1 MIMVLSKRR
10 LGKWQI
16 APCRL
21 KEKNFNGDVLESK
34 NWNTKS
40 LIFLE
45 DFSKKT
51 SLGVTVQGS
60 DFFQEHTTLNQFYC
74 PIKLSKTDKVEL
86 LFKLKLPRK
95 NPTGKFHDH
104 TFGL

>member
-1 MIMVLSKRR
+1 MEMFLSPRT
-10 LGKWQI
+10 GIQ
-16 APCRL
+16 
-21 KEKNFNGDVLESK
+21 
-34 NWNTKS
+34 S
-40 LIFLE
+40 LFFLE
-45 DFSKKT
+45 DFSKKKT

-95 NPTGKFHDH
+95 NPTGKFHDR

>member
-1 MIMVLSKRR
+1 MEMFLSPRA
-10 LGKWQI
+10 G
-16 APCRL
+16 
-21 KEKNFNGDVLESK
+21 EYTVFNLPRGF
-34 NWNTKS
+34 
-40 LIFLE
+40 FL
-45 DFSKKT
+45 KT

-104 TFGL
+104 IFGL